1 YDKLAESYLVFAS
14 LACAFGS
21 VVNVNTA

>member
-1 YDKLAESYLVFAS
+1 DKLAESYLVFAS

-21 VVNVNTA
+21 VVNVNTT